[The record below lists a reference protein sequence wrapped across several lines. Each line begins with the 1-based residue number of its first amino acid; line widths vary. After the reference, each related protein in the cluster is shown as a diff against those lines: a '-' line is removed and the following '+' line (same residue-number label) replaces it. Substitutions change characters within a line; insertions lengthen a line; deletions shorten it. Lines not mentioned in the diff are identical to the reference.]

1 MALTATELDLKT
13 NQKRLD
19 SSVMA
24 LEALR
29 NVIKNNAGIISAC
42 VTLTCHSVPLW
53 AEDCVTDQKYVI
65 AAVLT
70 IAHGVLSVRVIAAKE
85 GGFDPNTETNQ
96 HVFCFLMHT
105 HRSFQKVDCFLLQI
119 P

>member
-42 VTLTCHSVPLW
+42 VTLTCHSVSLW
-53 AEDCVTDQKYVI
+53 AEDRVTDQKYVI
-65 AAVLT
+65 VAVLT
-70 IAHGVLSVRVIAAKE
+70 IEHGVSSARAIATKE
-85 GGFDPNTETNQ
+85 GRFFPQ
-96 HVFCFLMHT
+96 V
-105 HRSFQKVDCFLLQI
+105 Q

>member
-42 VTLTCHSVPLW
+42 VTLTCHSVCRW
-53 AEDCVTDQKYVI
+53 AEDCVTGQKYVI
-65 AAVLT
+65 GAVLT
-70 IAHGVLSVRVIAAKE
+70 IECGVTSVRAIAAKE
-85 GGFDPNTETNQ
+85 GEFFP
-96 HVFCFLMHT
+96 
-105 HRSFQKVDCFLLQI
+105 QI
-119 P
+119 RP

>member
-29 NVIKNNAGIISAC
+29 NVIKNNAGITTALLWH
-42 VTLTCHSVPLW
+42 VTPCLFGKKIAWLN
-53 AEDCVTDQKYVI
+53 VI
-65 AAVLT
+65 VAVLT
-70 IAHGVLSVRVIAAKE
+70 IERGVASAE
-85 GGFDPNTETNQ
+85 Q
-96 HVFCFLMHT
+96 
-105 HRSFQKVDCFLLQI
+105 
-119 P
+119 

>member
-29 NVIKNNAGIISAC
+29 NVIKNNAG
-42 VTLTCHSVPLW
+42 TLTCHSVPLW

-70 IAHGVLSVRVIAAKE
+70 IAHGVLSVRAIAAKE
-85 GGFDPNTETNQ
+85 GGFFSTNSTLTQKLTNTCF
-96 HVFCFLMHT
+96 VF
-105 HRSFQKVDCFLLQI
+105 
-119 P
+119 